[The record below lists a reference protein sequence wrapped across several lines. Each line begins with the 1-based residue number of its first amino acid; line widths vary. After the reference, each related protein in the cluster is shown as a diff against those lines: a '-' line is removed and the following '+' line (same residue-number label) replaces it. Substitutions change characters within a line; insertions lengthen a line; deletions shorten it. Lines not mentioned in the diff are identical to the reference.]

1 MFCGIDWASERHAVC
16 VLDDAGTTL
25 SAFQVTHSADGLEQL
40 VARLRRLGDPAQLP
54 VAIERPDGRLVDRL
68 LEAGHPVVPVQS
80 NTIKAWR
87 DAEVLSGAKND
98 PADAAVIAEY
108 LRLRQHRLRVLQP
121 FSPQT
126 RALRAVVRTRG
137 DLVDQ
142 RVAATNQLAA
152 CLDAFWPGAK
162 HIFADVCSPI
172 ALDFLTRYPTS
183 ESAQR
188 LGEAR
193 MRAFLTKHGY
203 SGRRPAAQLLHRL
216 HAAPPGLVGT
226 PEVEARRDAVLA
238 YVRILRALNASIRDL
253 DRAVVA
259 HLGEHPDAEIFTSLP
274 RSGRI
279 SAAQVLAEWGDCRPA
294 YDEPEAVA
302 ALSGIVPVTKASG
315 KHHTVSFR
323 WACNKRFRAAITG
336 WADNSRHA
344 SPWAAKVYTDAV
356 ARGCDHPHA
365 IRILARAWVRVIW
378 RCWVDHTPYDPA
390 KHRAARSLTEIPASA
405 AGG

>member
-1 MFCGIDWASERHAVC
+1 MC
-16 VLDDAGTTL
+16 VLDDAGTTIG
-25 SAFQVTHSADGLEQL
+25 AFEVGHSAAGLEQL
-40 VARLRRLGDPAQLP
+40 VTRLRRLGDPAELP
-54 VAIERPDGRLVDRL
+54 VAIERPDGRLVDQL
-68 LEAGHPVVPVQS
+68 LEAGHPVVPVQA
-80 NTIKAWR
+80 NAIKAWR
-87 DAEVLSGAKND
+87 DAEVLSGAKSD

-108 LRLRQHRLRVLQP
+108 LRLRRHRLRVLQP
-121 FSPQT
+121 FSPET

-142 RVAATNQLAA
+142 RVAATNQLSA

-162 HIFADVCSPI
+162 HVFADVESPI
-172 ALDFLTRYPTS
+172 ALDFLARYPTP
-183 ESAQR
+183 ESAER

-203 SGRRPAAQLLHRL
+203 SGRRPAAQLLERL
-216 HAAPPGLVGT
+216 RAAPAGLLGT

-238 YVRILRALNASIRDL
+238 LVGVLRALNHAIKQL
-253 DRAVVA
+253 DRSVLA
-259 HLGEHPDAEIFTSLP
+259 HLGEHPDAELFTSLP

-279 SAAQVLAEWGDCRPA
+279 SAAQVLAEWGDCRQA
-294 YDEPEAVA
+294 YDHPDAVA

-315 KHHTVSFR
+315 KHRTVSFR

-344 SPWAAKVYTDAV
+344 SPWAARVYADAV

-365 IRILARAWVRVIW
+365 VRILARAWVRVIW

-390 KHRAARSLTEIPASA
+390 KHGAARRLTGMPASTA
-405 AGG
+405 